1 MNAELST
8 NQLRRA
14 LRVAGELT
22 ELRELGEFPQRTA
35 RMLRELVPCDH
46 SGYNA
51 IDLDSGRAT
60 VVADPAD
67 TVFEGGPELL
77 AAFGHQNPILVR
89 ARNGDNRIMRLSDY
103 ISRRELH
110 RTDLYLAVYRQISLE
125 YQIGMRLP
133 AIGRRMGRQGEM
145 VGLSLARVRRDFDDA
160 DRLVLEWMRPHFAA
174 TLERLHELTLLR
186 PSAQASNATPADGW
200 CWWTT
205 RTSSRGQAAE
215 PSGRWAL
222 GSANGCASTVT
233 RSRHAGCRTPIR
245 TSTPSLSR
253 SRPRTIRKRCAGS
266 A

>member
-14 LRVAGELT
+14 LRVAGELS
-22 ELRELGEFPQRTA
+22 ELRELGEFPQRAA

-67 TVFEGGPELL
+67 TVFEGGPEML

-89 ARNGDNRIMRLSDY
+89 ARNGEDRVMRLSDY

-110 RTDLYLAVYRQISLE
+110 RTDLYLAVYQQISLE

-133 AIGRRMGRQGEM
+133 AIGRARRPLHRGH
-145 VGLSLARVRRDFDDA
+145 ARVR
-160 DRLVLEWMRPHFAA
+160 
-174 TLERLHELTLLR
+174 
-186 PSAQASNATPADGW
+186 
-200 CWWTT
+200 
-205 RTSSRGQAAE
+205 
-215 PSGRWAL
+215 
-222 GSANGCASTVT
+222 
-233 RSRHAGCRTPIR
+233 
-245 TSTPSLSR
+245 
-253 SRPRTIRKRCAGS
+253 
-266 A
+266 